1 MCDCFFATNV
11 GEQAEKSA
19 LAAQMQAKKSG
30 SKLWGSV
37 TDGLLAKCYEGQG
50 KMREAEGALQEGVR
64 LAEEAMRT
72 G

>member
-1 MCDCFFATNV
+1 MCGCFYATNV

-19 LAAQMQAKKSG
+19 LAAQMQAKRSG
-30 SKLWGSV
+30 NKLWGSV

-50 KMREAEGALQEGVR
+50 KMAEADGAFREGVR
-64 LAEEAMRT
+64 LAEEAMRD